1 MRYLADW
8 ASDHAGH
15 ARVGAIGLCLTGN
28 FVLSMAVNDRVTAPV
43 MGEPSLPFV
52 GDGLHVT
59 PEELAR
65 LQQRVAIGLEVRA
78 YRYATDTT
86 CKARLFLKLQEELS
100 PGFKGT
106 TLPAAEKLHS

>member
-1 MRYLADW
+1 
-8 ASDHAGH
+8 
-15 ARVGAIGLCLTGN
+15 LTGD
-28 FVLSMAVNDRVTAPV
+28 FDIEMVTFQARTREALVSRNAV

-86 CKARLFLKLQEELS
+86 CKARLFLKLQEELG

-106 TLPAAEKLHS
+106 TLPAAEKLQS